1 MNSLLSL
8 SLRGT
13 LQKAGTNLIQT
24 GKRKVHNSPFNFK
37 ENPIIFNK
45 INETYV
51 IKGKERIVGSWLVA
65 VSATV
70 FGMVILGGYT
80 RLSRSGLSMVKWHPH
95 KVSLPGSKE
104 EWEKEFEEY
113 KQYPEYYLVNKERG
127 MDLEGFKRI
136 YFVEWAHRILG
147 RSLGL
152 TFGGPLAYFWY
163 KGYLMPS
170 MKKYMLGMFVFGG
183 IQGVIGWWMVK
194 SGLVDKV

>member
-1 MNSLLSL
+1 M
-8 SLRGT
+8 
-13 LQKAGTNLIQT
+13 
-24 GKRKVHNSPFNFK
+24 
-37 ENPIIFNK
+37 
-45 INETYV
+45 
-51 IKGKERIVGSWLVA
+51 GSWLIA

-95 KVSLPGSKE
+95 KVSRPASKE
-104 EWEKEFEEY
+104 EWEIEFEEY
-113 KQYPEYYLVNKERG
+113 KKYPEYYLVNKERG

-152 TFGGPLAYFWY
+152 TFTGPLIYFWY

-170 MKKYMLGMFVFGG
+170 MKKYMMGMLFFGG
-183 IQGVIGWWMVK
+183 LQGAIGWWMVK
-194 SGLVDKV
+194 SGLVDKVQTKELDKTPRVSPYRLMVHGYSAYIIYGLGVWFSLQTLRRP